1 MGAFGTYK
9 LQYHRFMQERE
20 ERDRQQAQGPNNE
33 TVWVTKRYDP
43 QDLRVLAPVPRYK
56 LVVSKLPTPA
66 EQHWVPVTD
75 PPLRS
80 FERDRER
87 IMYASFP
94 STRSEDWSTLR
105 QMLPSRGSAHKVKP
119 PSWGT
124 APGFPPYLCDRAPTR
139 LPKVNSPMTR
149 YFLFI
154 FLRLDSYS
162 YSAVQ
167 GGLNSFICL
176 PFFISR

>member
-1 MGAFGTYK
+1 MAAASMGAFGTYK
-9 LQYHRFMQERE
+9 LQYHRLMQERE

-124 APGFPPYLCDRAPTR
+124 DPGFPPYLCDRAPTR

-149 YFLFI
+149 YIFCVCTYSVSGFLFL
-154 FLRLDSYS
+154 FCCSEWP
-162 YSAVQ
+162 Q
-167 GGLNSFICL
+167 
-176 PFFISR
+176 